1 MPKRKS
7 PSNTNT
13 NTFLTLTNT
22 NTNTNN
28 TLTLTTQ
35 TTKQQKHRN
44 YKKYQWQQKQF
55 TNLPKYLDAQSTLTA
70 SKFSARRLPEIQ
82 SLWSAFVHGQNKND
96 MGGGAG
102 GDDVE
107 YYKSGGCKIS
117 NRHRRRRTGSHK
129 RRRFHRFPQGDGDG
143 DAEDEYDGHDGDGDG
158 DEGERAM
165 SGSLSRRGRRKHTIL
180 RATNTQWQWNM
191 NTNTPNTTTQSMA
204 SNAIDSNKK
213 WMMTHLYHSKRFHMM
228 TPTPTP
234 HTSSTSS
241 NTTSNSS
248 ISIFNG
254 WCVPLCHTNRGSQAA
269 LRLATND
276 GKCTIQDSTWNI
288 GGSILTLTANTASS
302 TSKGSRSKVVNLVSR
317 LLSYNA
323 AAVLTP
329 RVLDGMEV
337 GYGLVYDDHITDS
350 DITFP
355 DGALG
360 PASFLFGTSSSCST
374 RTTRENDDGDN
385 NEENT
390 HTCYYVKILM
400 EGSILKK
407 ATKMI
412 HELWHEMD
420 TTDGETD
427 ADGEDLDSEEE
438 SKSDENANENA
449 HANKSSSSSSSSSSN
464 SSSIHTNA
472 MTLLRLRGADAT
484 EIISRNLL
492 FHRYRSHNVGHG
504 HGHGHGHDYDYDYEE
519 RLHDH
524 LPHGTV
530 IKLTF
535 DSVVN
540 VNDDDVQKDDYLKQF
555 RRDLASSKGSGNGN
569 GNGSSNGST
578 GSTGKKVEDCES
590 SNGNGG
596 SVSLKAILNVN
607 VNGDGDAH
615 GHGHGNATDTSTAG
629 KDNEII
635 LISQNPNRSTS
646 TSTSTSHSNANANA
660 NANTTVNGWDI
671 LLPPSLA
678 HTIFIALVHDNAHN
692 HKHGGVSGA
701 GAGGGEG
708 GGGACPIGLV
718 EEACMRTEAD
728 PPLPVYPRDYMDT
741 ALGLEYWNGDGDGDG
756 DDEREAEVRKRRK
769 EWKVVRYCMEEG
781 TTNGGRIKTGLK
793 RLLQECHVT
802 DRHMDMDRNG
812 NGNEKYEKLNDKDKD
827 KDKAKDTGMISKGMK
842 SEYGNA
848 SNGDGGTALPN
859 SNSSC
864 TGNDRNSNT
873 NIHEKEEVDIDTDTS
888 SSSSKEVRD
897 RDRDRDSD
905 REGQVESPYDFQP
918 SGGSIISKKSRGM
931 GRFKKWQQIDDG
943 EMPNENLNA
952 HLNFGTTSSRRN
964 VPENVETNI
973 PRLGDELFDFGENTN
988 GNTNAKQQNEH
999 SSANAH
1005 LNSPMHSV
1013 KLDPYEDS
1021 CDVSVLGSMM
1031 GGGDDGSFFS
1041 ARTSGTYG
1049 TYNTYGSI
1057 NTTGTNASVSTRR
1070 RHRGAAKKKLG
1081 ESLNGHGN
1089 GTANGKSQ
1097 PSGWLESIKA
1107 AAETT
1112 NRKWDPK
1119 VGWIDY
1125 TPTANG
1131 NMKDMERDT
1140 RPDKSRIGRL
1150 KAPSFKKMSHG
1161 NGKSSR
1167 SSLDDDNDDDDK
1179 SVKSNVPFPHD
1190 WEAARDN
1197 MVRSYKTP
1205 IDRDKDKAQDKAQ
1218 DKDDYSVA
1226 EASAKTEVRS
1236 NTKLPPPTENP
1247 PPMEIETTL
1256 TGIGITSNDYKH
1268 DYIVLGANETIQEES
1283 EEEPDSPSPRV
1294 QVFDN
1299 KEVTNNKGISSL
1311 MDEESNEDDISDDV
1325 DLNPIRKDEA
1335 TASVSSGKQE
1345 VIAPPRNSLMN
1356 WVDCG
1361 TSQVS
1366 LSVKSR
1372 ASGASNNMYPAVP
1385 KSPIPS
1391 SPKSTA
1397 SKSQVTSR
1405 SHNQTQP
1412 RSTEDSGYAQFPAYE
1427 GKGSAGHMDVDSHPG
1442 ASEVDRSRNISGDD
1456 NDNDDIDGSYDED
1469 EFGQNHDSFDFSNTD
1484 SKELD
1489 ASDDGFK
1496 VVKSID
1502 SATAR
1507 SITSKDSNSPLEA
1520 KIGKAKA
1527 KGHSKTHAYS
1537 PSSRDS
1543 RKRSSQVPRS
1553 PSSPEDDKTTF
1564 SVATANSMSS
1574 KAKDWLKRV
1583 EMQKQKSALS
1593 NNNSRSKPQAE
1604 EPSASALFVSA
1615 ADDASTFEY
1624 GNNRSEQEGEN
1635 DTVFDFEEPRS
1646 SKSKNYTRKQGETA
1660 APPFKQQERQRQRQ
1674 QGRQRENQEKRGRNL
1689 NNDSMSEITAPSEVS
1704 SFASKRRP
1712 QVQSFLSRLQSC
1724 TSPTFEDQD
1733 GNGNG
1738 NSNSN
1743 MPSAHLA
1750 FLKKSAQDTVNCA
1763 PTGAAAGGQ
1772 GIIDLLQAQTFCGT
1786 TGAGAGGAST
1796 TSGLPPLAPSA
1807 AGSGTNK
1814 GKGSIA
1820 SSYLQAI
1827 KERSTGTGSI
1837 SGKTSSG
1844 AERSPSVASTT
1855 SSKSETWQKFL
1866 EKRNQ
1871 ALESTSRRSLT
1882 PSQSKAAEKYAAQ
1895 KLEEIM
1901 KEASAVPDNG
1911 NDDDDDSKR
1920 SKSTTKL
1927 RPPSSTAGM
1936 LPRSKSTGRPQMD
1949 RRLSRKYALSR
1960 NEAAKAAQDL
1970 AAARV
1975 EAMMAMTSST
1985 RLEEG
1990 EI

>member
-1 MPKRKS
+1 
-7 PSNTNT
+7 
-13 NTFLTLTNT
+13 
-22 NTNTNN
+22 
-28 TLTLTTQ
+28 
-35 TTKQQKHRN
+35 
-44 YKKYQWQQKQF
+44 
-55 TNLPKYLDAQSTLTA
+55 
-70 SKFSARRLPEIQ
+70 
-82 SLWSAFVHGQNKND
+82 VHGQNKND

-897 RDRDRDSD
+897 RDRDRD
-905 REGQVESPYDFQP
+905 
-918 SGGSIISKKSRGM
+918 
-931 GRFKKWQQIDDG
+931 
-943 EMPNENLNA
+943 A
-952 HLNFGTTSSRRN
+952 TRN
-964 VPENVETNI
+964 MTV
-973 PRLGDELFDFGENTN
+973 
-988 GNTNAKQQNEH
+988 
-999 SSANAH
+999 
-1005 LNSPMHSV
+1005 
-1013 KLDPYEDS
+1013 
-1021 CDVSVLGSMM
+1021 
-1031 GGGDDGSFFS
+1031 
-1041 ARTSGTYG
+1041 
-1049 TYNTYGSI
+1049 
-1057 NTTGTNASVSTRR
+1057 
-1070 RHRGAAKKKLG
+1070 
-1081 ESLNGHGN
+1081 
-1089 GTANGKSQ
+1089 TAC
-1097 PSGWLESIKA
+1097 
-1107 AAETT
+1107 
-1112 NRKWDPK
+1112 
-1119 VGWIDY
+1119 
-1125 TPTANG
+1125 
-1131 NMKDMERDT
+1131 RD
-1140 RPDKSRIGRL
+1140 
-1150 KAPSFKKMSHG
+1150 
-1161 NGKSSR
+1161 
-1167 SSLDDDNDDDDK
+1167 
-1179 SVKSNVPFPHD
+1179 
-1190 WEAARDN
+1190 RDN
-1197 MVRSYKTP
+1197 H
-1205 IDRDKDKAQDKAQ
+1205 A
-1218 DKDDYSVA
+1218 
-1226 EASAKTEVRS
+1226 
-1236 NTKLPPPTENP
+1236 
-1247 PPMEIETTL
+1247 
-1256 TGIGITSNDYKH
+1256 
-1268 DYIVLGANETIQEES
+1268 
-1283 EEEPDSPSPRV
+1283 
-1294 QVFDN
+1294 
-1299 KEVTNNKGISSL
+1299 
-1311 MDEESNEDDISDDV
+1311 
-1325 DLNPIRKDEA
+1325 
-1335 TASVSSGKQE
+1335 
-1345 VIAPPRNSLMN
+1345 
-1356 WVDCG
+1356 
-1361 TSQVS
+1361 
-1366 LSVKSR
+1366 
-1372 ASGASNNMYPAVP
+1372 
-1385 KSPIPS
+1385 
-1391 SPKSTA
+1391 SPKL
-1397 SKSQVTSR
+1397 KM
-1405 SHNQTQP
+1405 P
-1412 RSTEDSGYAQFPAYE
+1412 Y
-1427 GKGSAGHMDVDSHPG
+1427 
-1442 ASEVDRSRNISGDD
+1442 
-1456 NDNDDIDGSYDED
+1456 IDW
-1469 EFGQNHDSFDFSNTD
+1469 
-1484 SKELD
+1484 
-1489 ASDDGFK
+1489 
-1496 VVKSID
+1496 
-1502 SATAR
+1502 
-1507 SITSKDSNSPLEA
+1507 
-1520 KIGKAKA
+1520 
-1527 KGHSKTHAYS
+1527 HALL
-1537 PSSRDS
+1537 
-1543 RKRSSQVPRS
+1543 VH
-1553 PSSPEDDKTTF
+1553 
-1564 SVATANSMSS
+1564 VN
-1574 KAKDWLKRV
+1574 
-1583 EMQKQKSALS
+1583 LS
-1593 NNNSRSKPQAE
+1593 NA
-1604 EPSASALFVSA
+1604 
-1615 ADDASTFEY
+1615 
-1624 GNNRSEQEGEN
+1624 
-1635 DTVFDFEEPRS
+1635 
-1646 SKSKNYTRKQGETA
+1646 
-1660 APPFKQQERQRQRQ
+1660 
-1674 QGRQRENQEKRGRNL
+1674 
-1689 NNDSMSEITAPSEVS
+1689 
-1704 SFASKRRP
+1704 
-1712 QVQSFLSRLQSC
+1712 
-1724 TSPTFEDQD
+1724 
-1733 GNGNG
+1733 
-1738 NSNSN
+1738 
-1743 MPSAHLA
+1743 
-1750 FLKKSAQDTVNCA
+1750 
-1763 PTGAAAGGQ
+1763 
-1772 GIIDLLQAQTFCGT
+1772 
-1786 TGAGAGGAST
+1786 
-1796 TSGLPPLAPSA
+1796 
-1807 AGSGTNK
+1807 
-1814 GKGSIA
+1814 
-1820 SSYLQAI
+1820 
-1827 KERSTGTGSI
+1827 
-1837 SGKTSSG
+1837 
-1844 AERSPSVASTT
+1844 
-1855 SSKSETWQKFL
+1855 
-1866 EKRNQ
+1866 
-1871 ALESTSRRSLT
+1871 
-1882 PSQSKAAEKYAAQ
+1882 
-1895 KLEEIM
+1895 
-1901 KEASAVPDNG
+1901 
-1911 NDDDDDSKR
+1911 NDDDDDISHQKESIVVVR
-1920 SKSTTKL
+1920 GAFASPFIQALDGFGESY
-1927 RPPSSTAGM
+1927 RDAIACSTANNKNVDADANIKGSKQRKKRRPRRKSRRGNSHHKSNPSACRSCIIVLPPIPLTLLSQQRQYCANLISSLSIPALIRCHLIVEGKGAIFSGM
-1936 LPRSKSTGRPQMD
+1936 SIYTEMNVEQEEEKGNDDNNNNDGDNGNKNDERISHNSVLGYAVSGRFSQE
-1949 RRLSRKYALSR
+1949 RGTYHGVGFISSQRFLSYLKDFDKHGHLFYCRNGKEVHNDTAGNDGSDGSDDGGGNHVLDPKGRVAL
-1960 NEAAKAAQDL
+1960 KVYLQ
-1970 AAARV
+1970 
-1975 EAMMAMTSST
+1975 ST
-1985 RLEEG
+1985 RPGSMPVTCTLT
-1990 EI
+1990 ILP

>member
-1 MPKRKS
+1 MTMSMEQNIPSMIS
-7 PSNTNT
+7 PERDREHIPIPGITSTGSNISTGSINSTVRLRIALSRSNTSALALKEKASCEYYTPEDEDDLNLKDGELPRLGGNTNT
-13 NTFLTLTNT
+13 NT
-22 NTNTNN
+22 
-28 TLTLTTQ
+28 
-35 TTKQQKHRN
+35 
-44 YKKYQWQQKQF
+44 
-55 TNLPKYLDAQSTLTA
+55 
-70 SKFSARRLPEIQ
+70 
-82 SLWSAFVHGQNKND
+82 G
-96 MGGGAG
+96 
-102 GDDVE
+102 
-107 YYKSGGCKIS
+107 
-117 NRHRRRRTGSHK
+117 
-129 RRRFHRFPQGDGDG
+129 
-143 DAEDEYDGHDGDGDG
+143 
-158 DEGERAM
+158 
-165 SGSLSRRGRRKHTIL
+165 
-180 RATNTQWQWNM
+180 
-191 NTNTPNTTTQSMA
+191 
-204 SNAIDSNKK
+204 
-213 WMMTHLYHSKRFHMM
+213 MM
-228 TPTPTP
+228 P
-234 HTSSTSS
+234 HTSSMSIQSDMIEVASQPMAMAVTPSPRNHNHNHSHSQNRDNNNRALTPVQSNKHEKEKKLIGSFGKGIRSRLSRRSTKKQQQQMEKEEKEYVTYIAPRLSPETKRRHRVFWTQLDVEDDGSASASASEFSDTGGKTTAAEEKQLAAVVARSRGRERHEVQPQPQVQVQPQVQTRSRYISDDIMMPDDERADRRAQAPISTSPRLSERQTETIEDESNDGNNPGIGGNLYNIMSELCSDCGHMVTSGIEGDSNNTNSKPKNNSSRSVTNENVNVNVNAKPIVSSTSDSFRMDMNTPTPQFDFEEDADASTIEGGDEDEDEDDDESTIASLNRNSPQRYAHAHAHARGRSPQSRGSTVGSTQASSTQSTNQSQSLSQRYYRSTDNFENTAIEVEYVASHAQSDEEEDQAIEKTPDPGFLQLDSSGEVSNFVRPHDKAQSEVGVGGSSPKRAYAMSKTQSWSGEDKNAYLTAMAKRAKEDYRRKKARENGGVVSVVPTDEVYHDIADDVLREVQEEEETTTLDGILNKSAQSAPSPSAPQSSPQSQGEDMPRSKSFGGPSPNSQTQSQSPSAHELGAPTFKSSNTKKNVNMDVDVDVDADFTSPSGVTEFPPVNLYQS
-241 NTTSNSS
+241 NTTSD
-248 ISIFNG
+248 
-254 WCVPLCHTNRGSQAA
+254 L
-269 LRLATND
+269 
-276 GKCTIQDSTWNI
+276 
-288 GGSILTLTANTASS
+288 
-302 TSKGSRSKVVNLVSR
+302 SR
-317 LLSYNA
+317 A
-323 AAVLTP
+323 
-329 RVLDGMEV
+329 
-337 GYGLVYDDHITDS
+337 
-350 DITFP
+350 
-355 DGALG
+355 
-360 PASFLFGTSSSCST
+360 
-374 RTTRENDDGDN
+374 
-385 NEENT
+385 T
-390 HTCYYVKILM
+390 HTQPI
-400 EGSILKK
+400 GLKRV
-407 ATKMI
+407 A
-412 HELWHEMD
+412 
-420 TTDGETD
+420 
-427 ADGEDLDSEEE
+427 
-438 SKSDENANENA
+438 KSDV
-449 HANKSSSSSSSSSSN
+449 SY
-464 SSSIHTNA
+464 
-472 MTLLRLRGADAT
+472 M
-484 EIISRNLL
+484 
-492 FHRYRSHNVGHG
+492 
-504 HGHGHGHDYDYDYEE
+504 
-519 RLHDH
+519 
-524 LPHGTV
+524 
-530 IKLTF
+530 
-535 DSVVN
+535 
-540 VNDDDVQKDDYLKQF
+540 
-555 RRDLASSKGSGNGN
+555 
-569 GNGSSNGST
+569 
-578 GSTGKKVEDCES
+578 
-590 SNGNGG
+590 SNGNNTGRRGVFSSLRKKGG
-596 SVSLKAILNVN
+596 FNKVDAAFSNN
-607 VNGDGDAH
+607 NG
-615 GHGHGNATDTSTAG
+615 
-629 KDNEII
+629 K
-635 LISQNPNRSTS
+635 
-646 TSTSTSHSNANANA
+646 
-660 NANTTVNGWDI
+660 
-671 LLPPSLA
+671 
-678 HTIFIALVHDNAHN
+678 
-692 HKHGGVSGA
+692 
-701 GAGGGEG
+701 
-708 GGGACPIGLV
+708 
-718 EEACMRTEAD
+718 
-728 PPLPVYPRDYMDT
+728 
-741 ALGLEYWNGDGDGDG
+741 
-756 DDEREAEVRKRRK
+756 
-769 EWKVVRYCMEEG
+769 
-781 TTNGGRIKTGLK
+781 
-793 RLLQECHVT
+793 
-802 DRHMDMDRNG
+802 G
-812 NGNEKYEKLNDKDKD
+812 NGFDS
-827 KDKAKDTGMISKGMK
+827 A
-842 SEYGNA
+842 
-848 SNGDGGTALPN
+848 P
-859 SNSSC
+859 
-864 TGNDRNSNT
+864 
-873 NIHEKEEVDIDTDTS
+873 
-888 SSSSKEVRD
+888 RD

-988 GNTNAKQQNEH
+988 GNTNAKQQNQH

-1405 SHNQTQP
+1405 SHNQPQP